1 MKEGVRMTIELPRD
15 LEERARARVEAGDFD
30 DITDVVR
37 AGLEAL
43 DLLEGSDDP
52 VPGDEWLARARQAF
66 QEGRAALARGEG
78 FQGSPKEIMERA
90 RARVARAAK
99 PA

>member
-1 MKEGVRMTIELPRD
+1 MKEGATTIELPRD
-15 LEERARARVEAGDFD
+15 VEERARARVEAGDFD
-30 DITDVVR
+30 DIADVVR

-43 DLLEGSDDP
+43 ELLEGTDEP
-52 VPGDEWLARARQAF
+52 APGDEWIAHARQVF
-66 QEGRAALARGEG
+66 QEGRAALARGES
-78 FQGSPKEIMERA
+78 FQGSPKEIIERA